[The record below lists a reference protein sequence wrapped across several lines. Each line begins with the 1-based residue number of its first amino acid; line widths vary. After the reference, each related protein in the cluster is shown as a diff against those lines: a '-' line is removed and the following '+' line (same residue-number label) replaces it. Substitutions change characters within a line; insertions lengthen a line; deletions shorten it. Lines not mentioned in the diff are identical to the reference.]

1 MLPSNSNPEII
12 SYILSLK
19 VIVIIQACTIV
30 TLTCWDYVQGQIN
43 AVLYIHE
50 ANIRIHTYTATF
62 TPILSE
68 IFSGPTYIHVWE
80 ENVLKSY
87 EITYLYY
94 VNVC

>member
-30 TLTCWDYVQGQIN
+30 TLTCWVYVQGQIN

-68 IFSGPTYIHVWE
+68 IFSVPRSKKRTHVHTC
-80 ENVLKSY
+80 LGRKCT
-87 EITYLYY
+87 EIL
-94 VNVC
+94 